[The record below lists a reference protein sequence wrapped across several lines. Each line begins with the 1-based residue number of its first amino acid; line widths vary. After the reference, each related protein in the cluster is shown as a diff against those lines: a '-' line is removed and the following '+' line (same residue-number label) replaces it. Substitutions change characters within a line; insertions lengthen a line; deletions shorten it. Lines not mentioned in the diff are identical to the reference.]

1 MDLFSYFIIND
12 QTITTFYYI
21 AGCSFVLMFF
31 IAASN
36 TIVIY
41 EDYSDFYLSLGII
54 LFPILLLV
62 GQFIIAPPLEMRPA
76 GYDIYFENSNHKIIT
91 GIGILGTLA
100 TLIVTLVNSV
110 KSNGTMIGII
120 VFLFKI
126 ISCGISVILI
136 IGVIAGIFM
145 PADNQKKRSRTVRS
159 LLVALVVFKVLQF
172 FIKKLVNGER
182 VRKKR
187 QYSKE

>member
-1 MDLFSYFIIND
+1 MDFSSYFIIND
-12 QTITTFYYI
+12 QTITTLYYI

-36 TIVIY
+36 SVIIY
-41 EDYSDFYLSLGII
+41 ENYSDFYWSLGII
-54 LFPILLLV
+54 LFPTLMVV
-62 GQFIIAPPLEMRPA
+62 GQFIIAPPLEMRPI
-76 GYDIYFENSNHKIIT
+76 GYNIYFENSNHKIIT
-91 GIGILGTLA
+91 GIGILGTLT
-100 TLIVTLVNSV
+100 TLIFTFVNSV
-110 KSNGTMIGII
+110 RSNGTVLGII

-126 ISCGISVILI
+126 ISCGITVILI

-145 PADNQKKRSRTVRS
+145 PTDNQKKRSRTVRS

-172 FIKKLVNGER
+172 FIKKLVNGEQ

-187 QYSKE
+187 QYSKG